1 MSDLLTTI
9 VSFLLTVLFLG
20 LGGLLLLAGRQYMWV
35 LLGAGG
41 FLITATVAAE
51 IQGYSN
57 SWALI
62 ENDLWWSLLIAAL
75 VGIVGAFIGLRFGR
89 FSVDMIG
96 FAVGVYVATW
106 FDEVL
111 LALNGQDVSGFTWW
125 IALIFVAVGVL
136 GIWITRR
143 DPDQA
148 QILISVI
155 IGSMTIANGLN
166 LDKTRS
172 ITAVITLGLALTGVV
187 VQYASYLR
195 EQPRFGSQ
203 LPPVPH
209 PTNDELPY
217 S

>member
-1 MSDLLTTI
+1 MSDFLTAI
-9 VSFLLTVLFLG
+9 VTFLLTVLFLG
-20 LGGLLLLAGRQYMWV
+20 LGGLLLLAGRHYMWV
-35 LLGAGG
+35 LLGAAG
-41 FLITATVAAE
+41 FLITATVAADM
-51 IQGYSN
+51 QGYSN

-62 ENDLWWSLLIAAL
+62 ENELWWSILIAAL
-75 VGIVGAFIGLRFGR
+75 MGALGVFIGLKFERLA
-89 FSVDMIG
+89 VDVIG

-111 LALNGQDVSGFTWW
+111 LALNGQDTSDFTWW
-125 IALIFVAVGVL
+125 IALIFVAAGVL
-136 GIWITRR
+136 GIWITRQ

-148 QILISVI
+148 LILISVI
-155 IGSMTIANGLN
+155 IGSITIANGLD
-166 LDKTRS
+166 LDQTKS
-172 ITAVITLGLALTGVV
+172 MTAVITLSLSLAGVV

-195 EQPRFGSQ
+195 EKPRFNSQ